1 MFRVNDLIV
10 YGQIGVCR
18 ITDIS
23 VPDFCKDSN
32 RLYYTLEPVSHRGT
46 VFCPVDTSVYMR
58 PILSREE
65 AEELIRMIP
74 GIAAASCAASNMQE
88 LNHHYSEL
96 MRSHSYEDLIS
107 LLISIYT
114 KKNNRIQN
122 NQKIGTVDETYL
134 KRAESLLYTE
144 LSVSLEIPEKDVPG
158 YIAEKLGQKI

>member
-1 MFRVNDLIV
+1 
-10 YGQIGVCR
+10 
-18 ITDIS
+18 
-23 VPDFCKDSN
+23 
-32 RLYYTLEPVSHRGT
+32 
-46 VFCPVDTSVYMR
+46 
-58 PILSREE
+58 
-65 AEELIRMIP
+65 MIP
-74 GIAAASCAASNMQE
+74 GIAAASCAASNMHE